1 MKKLLLIP
9 LAALATLLVVSCAKN
24 IQPSNL
30 GDEPFVDMG
39 LSVKWASC
47 NAGADAPQMAGDYYY
62 FSDIHSVN
70 APTKEQMEEL
80 LDNCTRKLAK
90 LKGAKGILLT
100 SKITGNSIFLPVVGW
115 YWKDDPELRGSVESY
130 YWTSTSV
137 DEDLSNFLYIDITE
151 SKREYPSGLRMEVQK
166 QEKEYKCPVRPVQ

>member
-1 MKKLLLIP
+1 MKKLLLIL
-9 LAALATLLVVSCAKN
+9 LAALATLLVVSCAKI
-24 IQPSNL
+24 IQPNNL

-90 LKGAKGILLT
+90 LGGVKGILLT

-115 YWKDDPELRGSVESY
+115 YWKDDPELTGTVESR

-137 DEDLSNFLYIDITE
+137 DESLSNFLYIDITA
-151 SKREYPSGLRMEVQK
+151 SKKEHPGGLRMEVQK
-166 QEKEYKCPVRPVQ
+166 QKKEYKCPVRPVQ